1 MAQGGQGTP
10 TGQESTGQGT
20 PFTGQSP
27 MGQQGSAPTGYNPYA
42 GFGGGYGPTGSMS
55 GPDLS
60 NMANQYGRN
69 PQNLAAQMQYQG
81 ISPFNMAQAGVIA
94 PETYTQMYRPSNQV
108 QQGLNKSQAYQ
119 PIYQQQ
125 FQNYGS
131 PEYSAMANANG
142 MGAYNMLSQANMGPA
157 TSLASQSTFD
167 PYSGTFNTP
176 YGQASGLG
184 QLIGS
189 AGTPYALAQQQ
200 AAMNPFANLNPA
212 YAWQQQQG
220 QGGQGGQGEQGGQQ
234 QEGQEFE
241 PVTDMQGEKFDWE
254 QAQKGTTPDTAAAEA
269 YKYDTYANFKPE
281 ELAGFNRNQINNLYG
296 NKIATTQKDIKQ
308 AQLEYKTALKSGDA
322 AGLRKALDN
331 LNAQSAELKALQTD
345 RAGAFKGLTGKG
357 GLYELAATREGRMD
371 QTALTA
377 LDKAAGKYTAFT
389 APTLKPGANSKQI
402 NTAYKSVINRQQIE
416 MNNAKK
422 ALNNAT
428 GPLAKAQAQKYYD
441 AQKADYDQAVAARDA
456 ALGAGTA
463 PMAKGGIATLMGR

>member
-27 MGQQGSAPTGYNPYA
+27 MGQQDSAPTGYNPYA

-108 QQGLNKSQAYQ
+108 QQGLNKTQAYQ

-125 FQNYGS
+125 FQDYGS

-157 TSLASQSTFD
+157 ISLASQSTFD

-189 AGTPYALAQQQ
+189 AGTPFSLAQQQ
-200 AAMNPFANLNPA
+200 SAMNPFANLNPA

-220 QGGQGGQGEQGGQQ
+220 QQGGQQ
-234 QEGQEFE
+234 QEGQGFE
-241 PVTDMQGEKFDWE
+241 PVTDMQGEEFDWE
-254 QAQKGTTPDTAAAEA
+254 QAQKDNAADAAAAEA

-281 ELAGFNRNQINNLYG
+281 ELAGFSRKEIANLYG
-296 NKIATTQKDIKQ
+296 NKLAATQKDIKQ

-322 AGLRKALDN
+322 AGLKKALDN
-331 LNAQSAELKALQTD
+331 LKAQQAEMQTLQTD
-345 RAGAFKGLTGKG
+345 RAAAFKGLTGKG
-357 GLYELAATREGRMD
+357 GIYELAETREGRMD

-377 LDKAAGKYTAFT
+377 LDKAAGRYTAFT
-389 APTLKPGANSKQI
+389 APTLKPGATPKQI
-402 NTAYKSVINRQQIE
+402 NTAYKSVVNKQQIE

-422 ALNNAT
+422 ALDKAK

-441 AQKADYDQAVAARDA
+441 AQKADYDQAIAARDA
-456 ALGAGTA
+456 ALGKGAA

>member
-1 MAQGGQGTP
+1 MAQGGQGAP
-10 TGQESTGQGT
+10 TGQASTGQAS
-20 PFTGQSP
+20 TG
-27 MGQQGSAPTGYNPYA
+27 QGSAPTGYNPYA

-60 NMANQYGRN
+60 NMANQYGSN

-94 PETYTQMYRPSNQV
+94 PETYTQMYRPSGQV

-125 FQNYGS
+125 FQDYGS

-157 TSLASQSTFD
+157 ISLASQSTFD

-189 AGTPYALAQQQ
+189 AGTPFSLAQQQ
-200 AAMNPFANLNPA
+200 SAMNPFANLNPA

-220 QGGQGGQGEQGGQQ
+220 QQGQ
-234 QEGQEFE
+234 QEGQDFS
-241 PVTDMQGEKFDWE
+241 PVTDLQGDKFDFKNP
-254 QAQKGTTPDTAAAEA
+254 QDTTAAAEA
-269 YKYDTYANFKPE
+269 YKYDTYANYKPE
-281 ELAGFNRNQINNLYG
+281 ELAGFNRKQIANLYN
-296 NKIATTQKDIKQ
+296 NKMAATQKDIKQ
-308 AQLEYKTALKSGDA
+308 AQLEYNTALKSGDA
-322 AGLRKALDN
+322 AGLKKALDN

-357 GLYELAATREGRMD
+357 GIYELAETREGRMD

-377 LDKAAGKYTAFT
+377 LDKAAGRYTAFT
-389 APTLKPGANSKQI
+389 APTLKPGANPKQI
-402 NTAYKSVINRQQIE
+402 STAYKSVINKQQIE

-422 ALNNAT
+422 ALDKAT

-441 AQKADYDQAVAARDA
+441 AQKADYDQAIAARDA
-456 ALGAGTA
+456 ALGKGAA